1 MLHQK
6 IDIYKYLVENK
17 ECILVTDIFKR
28 MILIGLFVF
37 TYGRYKIY
45 HYFLPQIK
53 NIDNSKNRANL
64 KKCLHLHI

>member
-6 IDIYKYLVENK
+6 IDIYEYLVENK

-45 HYFLPQIK
+45 QYFFAK
-53 NIDNSKNRANL
+53 NEKY
-64 KKCLHLHI
+64 

>member
-6 IDIYKYLVENK
+6 IDIYEYLVENK

-45 HYFLPQIK
+45 QYFFAKNK

-64 KKCLHLHI
+64 KKRLHLHI